1 MAFVTLEDETGSIE
15 AVIFPKIYDKVSDLL
30 EENKAVYIEGKIN
43 IRDDNPSILVDVLTN
58 QVPENSSKYDF
69 VINIPKTATQNQ
81 LMKLNSLLKNNP
93 NGHRGLI
100 ILPNGKNLPLS
111 YGVNYN
117 QELQEQ
123 IDSILLSNPS

>member
-15 AVIFPKIYDKVSDLL
+15 AVIFPKVYDKISSLL

-43 IRDDNPSILVDVLTN
+43 IRDGNPSILIDVFTN
-58 QVPENSSKYDF
+58 KSPENSSQYDF
-69 VINIPKTATQNQ
+69 VINVPKNATQNQ

-117 QELQEQ
+117 QNLQKE
-123 IDSILLSNPS
+123 IDSIFLSNQS